1 MAIQTINIGTNPN
14 DGTGDDL
21 RTAFDKVNDNFAEL
35 LAVGGETNTAT
46 NLGIGEGVF
55 KQKTAQDLEF
65 KTLRNNDGKIT
76 ITSDAN
82 SIYLNTNNLADNDF
96 GAIQVDN
103 GDTLTASSS
112 SALFGIK
119 GGNSNIAVTKSG
131 NDIVITGAFEVSNDA
146 TPQLGGDLS
155 ILSRSI
161 IGGAGSSITNI
172 GSIDGDSITAD
183 TLTVNTTSGFG
194 GTATFTGGII
204 ANGGLTLGAGQTLTA
219 DVSGGFQ
226 GQLTGTLDTNGQ
238 AISGNGPITID
249 TAQIAVQGTLG
260 TEFGLSYR
268 SVPSPFTVQT
278 SVDLPANFLLVTS
291 FTNVPLSPVNV
302 ETVIDK
308 SLSGGQSY
316 QPGSGS
322 IITFSVNDN
331 DSNPLGLG
339 VVGGRIVD
347 STINEIVIAPLQT
360 GRAAADQPVYFTFN
374 SSGIASLNEVEIGEG
389 TITTNVSNK
398 NLTLSANGSGKV
410 DFYGAYQFPDTI
422 GNAGEVLTVPL
433 SGTVLEWGAGG
444 GGGGGSSTFVGLS
457 DTPAS
462 YAGSAAD
469 ALKFVRV
476 AASGTA
482 LEFVTLTS
490 VVDSTYIDTN
500 GGLLKAGGTMTG
512 NINMGTQNISNATQI
527 SATTFQG
534 SLSGDVSGATTVSTT
549 TLNVS
554 TIDTSDSSEI
564 TITPGVKLESYLT
577 VESSLNVLDT
587 TTTKNLTVSNDANI
601 TGNTVIGGTL
611 TADNF
616 ALSGGGA
623 PSFTSG
629 SDINFTAAG
638 QLSTNAPLVPTTDNS
653 VTLGTASFK
662 WSNVY
667 ATTFTGNVI
676 GNVTGDVTGNADTA
690 TEITATANNTTNE
703 TVYLTFVDG
712 ATGVQGIET
721 DTDLSYNPSTNTL
734 TAGTLAGNVN
744 ATTIDVG
751 NIHIEN
757 NSIETASN
765 GILRLRGN
773 GTGYI
778 ELDGNVR
785 FTGTAIFTSEDLTVS
800 GTASPVTL
808 DVDTTNSF
816 VTTSN
821 WTAVGAD
828 FAYADLADG
837 TTDGQTKMIKVVS
850 RGEFSVNGGATFTDR
865 YLVVNLKIN
874 GSVGTLNVSQNSEY
888 GAVNLIWHNSSWW
901 VTSQFDS

>member
-21 RTAFDKVNDNFAEL
+21 RTAFDKVNDNFTEL
-35 LAVGGETNTAT
+35 LAVGGETNTAS

-55 KQKTAQDLEF
+55 KQKSGLDLEF

-82 SIYLNTNNLADNDF
+82 SVYLNTSNLADNDF
-96 GAIQVDN
+96 GSIQVDN
-103 GDTLTASSS
+103 GDTLTATSSGQ
-112 SALFGIK
+112 LFGIK
-119 GGNSNIAVTKSG
+119 GGNANISVTRSG
-131 NDIVITGAFEVSNDA
+131 NDIVITGAFELSNDP

-155 ILSRSI
+155 ILSQSI

-183 TLTVNTTSGFG
+183 TLTVNTTSGFV

-226 GQLTGTLDTNGQ
+226 GQLTGSLDTNGQ
-238 AISGNGPITID
+238 SISGNGPITID

-260 TEFGLSYR
+260 TEFGVGYKDYDTPLR
-268 SVPSPFTVQT
+268 VQT
-278 SVDLPANFLLVTS
+278 SVDLPADFLLVSS
-291 FTNVPLSPVNV
+291 FTNVPLTPLNV

-308 SLSGGQSY
+308 ALAGGSY

-322 IITFSVNDN
+322 VISFALNDN
-331 DSNPLGLG
+331 DGDRMGLG
-339 VVGGRIVD
+339 AIGGRKVD
-347 STINEIVIAPLQT
+347 ATVNEIIIAPLENNKLAGQ
-360 GRAAADQPVYFTFN
+360 QPIYFTFN
-374 SSGIASLNEVEIGEG
+374 SSGVATLNEIEIGEG

-457 DTPAS
+457 DTPGS
-462 YAGSAAD
+462 YAGGAGD
-469 ALKFVRV
+469 ALKMVRV

-482 LEFVTLTS
+482 LEFVTVTS
-490 VVDSTYIDTN
+490 VIDSTYIDTN

-534 SLSGDVSGATTVSTT
+534 ALSGDVSGATSVSTT

-564 TITPGVKLESYLT
+564 TVTPGVKLESYLT
-577 VESSLNVLDT
+577 IESSLNVLDT

-601 TGNTVIGGTL
+601 TGNTVVGGTL

-616 ALSGGGA
+616 VLSGGGA

-629 SDINFTAAG
+629 SDINFTAVG
-638 QLSTNAPLVPTTDNS
+638 QLSTNAPLVPTTDNN

-667 ATTFTGNVI
+667 ATTFTGNLI
-676 GNVTGDVTGNADTA
+676 GNVTGDVTGNSDTA

-744 ATTIDVG
+744 ATTVDVG

-757 NSIETASN
+757 NSIETTSN

-778 ELDGNVR
+778 ELDGDVR
-785 FTGTAIFTSEDLTVS
+785 FTGTAIFTSEDITIS

-808 DVDTTNSF
+808 DVNTTNSF

-837 TTDGQTKMIKVVS
+837 STDGQTKMIKVVS